1 MLLDTLSKFKL
12 LSYCKVNRT
21 DFTVTLPNGSVFLFY
36 GMDDAEKIK
45 SIAGITDIIC
55 EECTELT
62 IDDVTQLDLRL
73 RANVDNQQIFFM
85 FNPVSKANWVYKKW
99 FAPEAE
105 RDSNTMILCTTY
117 KDNLFLPKEYIAS
130 LEAMIKTN
138 PTYHKIY
145 ALGQFCSLDRLVFN
159 NWREEEFD
167 HSELKGELLVGLDFG
182 FVNDTSALVA
192 SILVEEEKRI
202 YVFEEWGETGKTN

>member
-73 RANVDNQQIFFM
+73 RAKAENQQIFFM
-85 FNPVSKANWVYKKW
+85 FNPVSKANWVYKRW
-99 FAPEAE
+99 FAPDAE
-105 RDSNTMILCTTY
+105 VDSENTMILCTTY
-117 KDNLFLPKEYIAS
+117 KDNQFLP
-130 LEAMIKTN
+130 
-138 PTYHKIY
+138 
-145 ALGQFCSLDRLVFN
+145 
-159 NWREEEFD
+159 
-167 HSELKGELLVGLDFG
+167 
-182 FVNDTSALVA
+182 
-192 SILVEEEKRI
+192 
-202 YVFEEWGETGKTN
+202 